1 VRHQRAPVHRVPV
14 ETRTGRAVR
23 ASPLPSRA
31 PRPCWLLQRQR
42 PNAHSSARLLRSFKK
57 TVICREVA
65 LAKNVCQCCI
75 LDLETGL
82 PVQVRDAAL
91 GKGGNAALPESDV
104 GKEYALQ
111 QMTQAMADGT
121 YKPDAEYGQAS
132 NNALLRRL
140 QRTAPYYKRNR
151 AKICTFWLRNACTRA
166 DCPFRPC
173 NGDTDMPELN
183 ADASLRTQ
191 NMKDRYNG
199 VNDPVAEKMMRRA
212 AGGEDGGAG
221 RPDPLLTFPEDST
234 VTTLYV
240 GGLDERVEEGDL
252 RMGLSTFGDL
262 ASVRVIR
269 DRHCAFVTFAQRS
282 GAEDAARALASGPGL
297 VIHGLR
303 LKVMWGKPKQAA
315 GGAAQQQQQ
324 QQGAPPMMGMMP
336 PHMMMG
342 MPPQGWAPGG
352 MPPMPGAHALYPSMD
367 PSAMGT
373 RMPTGAAG
381 APPAAG

>member
-1 VRHQRAPVHRVPV
+1 
-14 ETRTGRAVR
+14 
-23 ASPLPSRA
+23 
-31 PRPCWLLQRQR
+31 
-42 PNAHSSARLLRSFKK
+42 
-57 TVICREVA
+57 
-65 LAKNVCQCCI
+65 VCQCCI

-324 QQGAPPMMGMMP
+324 QQQQGAPLMMGMMP

>member
-1 VRHQRAPVHRVPV
+1 VCVVGGGGALWSGSDCCAHWACAP
-14 ETRTGRAVR
+14 
-23 ASPLPSRA
+23 PLRY
-31 PRPCWLLQRQR
+31 
-42 PNAHSSARLLRSFKK
+42 KK

-91 GKGGNAALPESDV
+91 GKGGHGALPESDV

-121 YKPDAEYGQAS
+121 YKPDAEYGQAA

-173 NGDTDMPELN
+173 NGDTDMPELSS
-183 ADASLRTQ
+183 DASLRAQ
-191 NMKDRYNG
+191 NIKDRYNG
-199 VNDPVAEKMMRRA
+199 TNDPVAEKMLRRA
-212 AGGEDGGAG
+212 GGGDNPGGG
-221 RPDPLLTFPEDST
+221 GGGGGGSDPLLAFPQDGT

-252 RMGLSTFGDL
+252 RMGLSPFGDL
-262 ASVRVIR
+262 ASVRLVR
-269 DRHCAFVTFAQRS
+269 ERKCAFVTFAQRS

-297 VIHGLR
+297 VVHGLR
-303 LKVMWGKPKQAA
+303 LKVMWGKPKAAA
-315 GGAAQQQQQ
+315 GTQ
-324 QQGAPPMMGMMP
+324 QQGGAPQM
-336 PHMMMG
+336 HLQMG
-342 MPPQGWAPGG
+342 MPPMGMPG
-352 MPPMPGAHALYPSMD
+352 MPPFPMGVGVMPPWAAGTLPGGPVLYPSMD
-367 PSAMGT
+367 PTAMGT
-373 RMPTGAAG
+373 YAQQG
-381 APPAAG
+381 PPAAAGTGPQQ

>member
-1 VRHQRAPVHRVPV
+1 MSGTDCRAHC
-14 ETRTGRAVR
+14 RACPPP
-23 ASPLPSRA
+23 SPRY
-31 PRPCWLLQRQR
+31 
-42 PNAHSSARLLRSFKK
+42 KK

-91 GKGGNAALPESDV
+91 GKGGHGALPESDV

-121 YKPDAEYGQAS
+121 YKPDAEYGQAA

-183 ADASLRTQ
+183 SDASLRTQ
-191 NMKDRYNG
+191 NIKDRYNG
-199 VNDPVAEKMMRRA
+199 TNDPVAEKMLRRA
-212 AGGEDGGAG
+212 GGGDNASGGGAG
-221 RPDPLLTFPEDST
+221 GGGDSDPLLAFPQDST

-240 GGLDERVEEGDL
+240 GGLDERVEEADL
-252 RMGLSTFGDL
+252 RMGLSPFGDL
-262 ASVRVIR
+262 ASVRLVR
-269 DRHCAFVTFAQRS
+269 DRKCAFATFAQRS

-297 VIHGLR
+297 VVHGLR
-303 LKVMWGKPKQAA
+303 LKVMWGKPKAAA
-315 GGAAQQQQQ
+315 GTQQQA
-324 QQGAPPMMGMMP
+324 GGPPMPMPIGMP
-336 PHMMMG
+336 G
-342 MPPQGWAPGG
+342 MPPLPMGGVMPPWAAGTLPGG
-352 MPPMPGAHALYPSMD
+352 PVLYPSMD
-367 PSAMGT
+367 PTAMGT
-373 RMPTGAAG
+373 YAQQG
-381 APPAAG
+381 PPAAGTAPQQ

>member
-1 VRHQRAPVHRVPV
+1 MSGTDCRAHC
-14 ETRTGRAVR
+14 RACPPP
-23 ASPLPSRA
+23 SPRY
-31 PRPCWLLQRQR
+31 
-42 PNAHSSARLLRSFKK
+42 KK

-91 GKGGNAALPESDV
+91 GKGGHGALPESDV

-121 YKPDAEYGQAS
+121 YKPDAEYGQAA

-173 NGDTDMPELN
+173 NGDTDMPELSS
-183 ADASLRTQ
+183 DASLRTQ
-191 NMKDRYNG
+191 NIKDRYNG
-199 VNDPVAEKMMRRA
+199 TNDPVAEKMLRRA
-212 AGGEDGGAG
+212 GGGDNPGGGGAG
-221 RPDPLLTFPEDST
+221 GGGGSDPLLAFPQDST

-240 GGLDERVEEGDL
+240 GGLDERVEEADL
-252 RMGLSTFGDL
+252 RMGLSPFGDL
-262 ASVRVIR
+262 ASVRLVR
-269 DRHCAFVTFAQRS
+269 DRKCAFVTFAQRS

-297 VIHGLR
+297 VVHGLR
-303 LKVMWGKPKQAA
+303 LKVMWGKPKAA
-315 GGAAQQQQQ
+315 ATQQQQQ
-324 QQGAPPMMGMMP
+324 QAGGQGPPMA
-336 PHMMMG
+336 MG
-342 MPPQGWAPGG
+342 MPG
-352 MPPMPGAHALYPSMD
+352 MPPPFMGGVMPPWAAGTLPGGPVLYPSMD
-367 PSAMGT
+367 PTAMGT
-373 RMPTGAAG
+373 YAPAAG
-381 APPAAG
+381 AAPRQ